1 MREVLKA
8 IELIGGGGGVMAMV
22 CGGAALVLGFTNA
35 GAAGIKY
42 GAVAFIIG
50 IAVKLFRRLILP
62 D

>member
-22 CGGAALVLGFTNA
+22 CGGAALVLGFTNM
-35 GAAGIKY
+35 GVAGIKY
-42 GAVAFIIG
+42 GAIAFIIA
-50 IAVKLFRRLILP
+50 IVVKLFRRMILP